1 MDLPQRQE
9 KAVVKRLFFL
19 FPAIAYTG
27 FFYPIKASRD

>member
-9 KAVVKRLFFL
+9 KAVMKRLFFL

-27 FFYPIKASRD
+27 FFSLTNASGH